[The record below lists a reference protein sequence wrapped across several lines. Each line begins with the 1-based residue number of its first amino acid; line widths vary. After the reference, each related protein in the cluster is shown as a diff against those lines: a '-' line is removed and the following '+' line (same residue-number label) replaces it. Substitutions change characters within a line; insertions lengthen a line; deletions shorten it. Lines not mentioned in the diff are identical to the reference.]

1 MSEILTNANLRH
13 TASRVWTCAETEF
26 KLSWMKF
33 CSSDNHYTTTPEL
46 DNHILIKLINE
57 KLELF
62 SSVLSKLFNVYIDK
76 TSFPNNLRQAV
87 IISVHKKMTQIMKTT
102 IDQSKNT
109 FLNYVKKNKP
119 KDTCY
124 WTYFKLSKK

>member
-1 MSEILTNANLRH
+1 
-13 TASRVWTCAETEF
+13 
-26 KLSWMKF
+26 MKF
-33 CSSDNHYTTTPEL
+33 SSSDNHYTTAPEL
-46 DNHILIKLINE
+46 DNDILIKLINE

-109 FLNYVKKNKP
+109 FLNYVKKKQAKRYMLLNVFQVIEKI
-119 KDTCY
+119 D
-124 WTYFKLSKK
+124 